1 MKRVLLILLLFVG
14 LSATASE
21 KGIKRLERIAQRYA
35 AMGSYSV
42 SFVLRSGGNQQS
54 GVMLVNGKNSYM
66 KVADTEVYIGETLR
80 YEVRGAS
87 KEIIV
92 DRADAYEKEL
102 LNSLDGFTHIAAD
115 YKIEECVV
123 DGSTAVRLTPKSQG
137 DTIYVILKSDGE
149 SIAKFKYGAGENL
162 VEVIITKSEKSNQ
175 KLPIFSKERYKGF
188 EMIDFR

>member
-1 MKRVLLILLLFVG
+1 M
-14 LSATASE
+14 
-21 KGIKRLERIAQRYA
+21 
-35 AMGSYSV
+35 
-42 SFVLRSGGNQQS
+42 
-54 GVMLVNGKNSYM
+54 
-66 KVADTEVYIGETLR
+66 
-80 YEVRGAS
+80 RGAS